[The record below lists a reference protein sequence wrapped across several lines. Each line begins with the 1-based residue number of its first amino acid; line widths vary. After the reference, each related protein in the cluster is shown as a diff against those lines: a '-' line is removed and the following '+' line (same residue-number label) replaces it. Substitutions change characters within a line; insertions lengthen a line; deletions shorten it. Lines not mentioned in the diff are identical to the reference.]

1 MSPSAGTYAPWGLC
15 GQMGRHRDAIVDG
28 LRDLLLAGKIESGT
42 IFSENEIAA
51 RFGVSR
57 TPARE
62 AVAILAQEGLVDQI
76 PQVGVTVHAFSQE
89 EIDELLSTRQIL
101 ETQIAAR
108 LANRPPAAEDISELR
123 RIHGE
128 MEQAAKDGDKQGF
141 LEADAR
147 FHMEIAHRA
156 RYFLAAELLKGISDK
171 IRIVGLTAIKRE
183 DGMEEVLDEHRAVLE
198 AIAVHDGEKAST
210 AMDEHLEATGRRLAR
225 TRLESN

>member
-1 MSPSAGTYAPWGLC
+1 
-15 GQMGRHRDAIVDG
+15 MGRQRDVIVDG
-28 LRDLLLAGKIESGT
+28 LRKLLLAGEIEADT

-89 EIDELLSTRQIL
+89 EIDELLNTRQIL

-108 LANRPPAAEDISELR
+108 LANRPPSAEDVGELR
-123 RIHGE
+123 RVHGE
-128 MEQAAKDGDKQGF
+128 MEQAAEDGDKQRF

-147 FHMEIAHRA
+147 FHMEIARRA

-183 DGMEEVLDEHRAVLE
+183 NGMDEVLDEHLAILDS
-198 AIAVHDGEKAST
+198 IAVHDGEQAST
-210 AMDEHLEATGRRLAR
+210 AMDKHLAATGQRLAH